1 MKLNIL
7 ISTINEGIYK
17 IKDIFLPLEENI
29 SYIVS
34 HQITNDKDYSQ
45 EISLLQQREDVKY
58 VSLCTKGL
66 SKNRNNCLR
75 YADGDIVY
83 ICDDDVRLAHHSV
96 LAAIRRLEEDESID
110 VLRCQIETFD
120 GKPYKYYN
128 TREYVMRHITQ
139 LTSISSI
146 EMIVKKAFLKENNI
160 LFDERFGLGSPY
172 PTGEDFV
179 FAVDIFRKNG
189 KIVHFPRTIAL
200 HEDEGT
206 GSKLSD
212 SVIYARGA
220 VFARVFG
227 FAGFLANLYVALKQR
242 KKYKSKYSFYDYLK
256 LMCLGSLNFIR
267 KER

>member
-1 MKLNIL
+1 MITVGIKGVYKAIDPYKILLNEEIEYTCIKIVTIEEL
-7 ISTINEGIYK
+7 INEDKNPFELIYQ
-17 IKDIFLPLEENI
+17 PVN
-29 SYIVS
+29 
-34 HQITNDKDYSQ
+34 
-45 EISLLQQREDVKY
+45 EDVLVY
-58 VSLCTKGL
+58 QSDLDNNINIIGL
-66 SKNRNNCLR
+66 QDD
-75 YADGDIVY
+75 YGDIVY

-172 PTGEDFV
+172 PTGEDFI